1 MCGRYTHYFSWSEL
15 HFLLENFT
23 GLILPSDPPGEA
35 YNFAPTQPGWVLAA
49 REGEGS
55 EALQRMR
62 WGLVP
67 YWSKDAR
74 MAYSTINARLESVAT
89 KPAFREAWK
98 RRRCLVPASGYYEWK
113 GEGAAKQPW
122 FIHDP
127 QAPVM
132 MFGGL
137 WERWNAPDGN
147 VLETYSIVTMPAAG
161 PVSTLHDRMPLILPP
176 GLQRDWLHS
185 TPEQATE
192 LALATPEPALQF
204 HAVGKAV
211 GNVRNQGAELVRP
224 VAPPGALF

>member
-1 MCGRYTHYFSWSEL
+1 MCGRYTHFFSWSEL

-23 GLILPSDPPGEA
+23 GLILPTEPAGEA

-67 YWSKDAR
+67 YWSKDVR
-74 MAYSTINARLESVAT
+74 MAYSTINARLESAST
-89 KPAFREAWK
+89 KPAFRDAWK

-127 QAPVM
+127 HAPVM

-147 VLETYSIVTMPAAG
+147 VLETYSIITMPAAG

-176 GLQRDWLHS
+176 GLQRDWLHA
-185 TPEQATE
+185 TPEQAVE
-192 LALATPEPALQF
+192 LALAAPEPALDF
-204 HAVGKAV
+204 HAVAKAV
-211 GNVRNQGAELVRP
+211 GNVRSQGPELVRP
-224 VAPPGALF
+224 VAPPETLF

>member
-1 MCGRYTHYFSWSEL
+1 MCGRYTHFFSWPEL

-23 GLILPSDPPGEA
+23 GLILPQEPAGEA

-74 MAYSTINARLESVAT
+74 MAYSTINARIESAST

-122 FIHDP
+122 FIHDA

-161 PVSTLHDRMPLILPP
+161 PVSSLHDRMPLILPA
-176 GLQRDWLHS
+176 GLQRDWLHGS
-185 TPEQATE
+185 PEQAAE
-192 LALATPEPALQF
+192 LALAAPAPALRF

-211 GNVRNQGAELVRP
+211 GNVRSQGAELVRP
-224 VAPPGALF
+224 VAPPDVLL